1 MNLKK
6 NINPFLIIMWLAI
19 MIPLISNG
27 YEETGTFPT
36 GKVIMTTIAFLLG
49 CGAIPTRLKN
59 SKENEQKPHKVLK
72 SENQENVGENMTVE
86 GKYPHIE
93 SGSTVINNYS
103 CTFTN
108 SQLQQGNHNIMNLKK
123 DDTEI
128 ETVKSLLVELKKIT
142 KNLPNNHQQSEL
154 QADIETIESQLKSPK
169 PKIGFIKE
177 ICKSMRNVLEGSI
190 GSTLATTYPYI
201 NELLKKLNS

>member
-1 MNLKK
+1 MNWKK
-6 NINPFLIIMWLAI
+6 HINPFLIVMWLAI
-19 MIPLISNG
+19 IIPIISSE
-27 YEETGTFPT
+27 YEETETFPT
-36 GKVIMTTIAFLLG
+36 GKVIITTIVFLLG

-59 SKENEQKPHKVLK
+59 SKENEQKPHGAPKL
-72 SENQENVGENMTVE
+72 EHQENVGENMTVE
-86 GKYPHIE
+86 SKSPHTEPGINI
-93 SGSTVINNYS
+93 VNNYS

-108 SQLQQGNHNIMNLKK
+108 SQLQQGNNNTMNLKK

-128 ETVKSLLVELKKIT
+128 ETVKSLLTELKKIT
-142 KNLPNNHQQSEL
+142 KNLPDNHQQSEL

-177 ICKSMRNVLEGSI
+177 ICKSMRNILEGSI

-201 NELLKKLNS
+201 DELLKKLNS